1 MTSVITK
8 VHLNEAMAAMK
19 PIIRTSLSDEIVE
32 RIIDLISQ
40 RVLKPGER
48 LPSEKELASQFG
60 VGRTTIREALRS
72 LAVLGIVDGR
82 VGEGTFVSST
92 NRRYLEKALQWGLL
106 IDRKDVRDL
115 IETRLLL
122 ESQTAFWASQRA
134 TQLNLQ
140 EIEAA
145 VKRME
150 DSIHDPESY
159 LQADLQFH
167 ISIAQASQNSILYQ
181 LVSMTRGYLQAWI
194 QRSLSRPTPRK
205 TQQRAEVS
213 IQEHQKI
220 LQAIRSG
227 NAEGARQAMN
237 AHILSSSRDLQSRL
251 VRREKSSKGG

>member
-1 MTSVITK
+1 MHARPKEPVSQS
-8 VHLNEAMAAMK
+8 MPAMK
-19 PIIRTSLSDEIVE
+19 PIIRISLSDEIVE

-40 RVLKPGER
+40 RVLKPGDR
-48 LPSEKELASQFG
+48 LPSEKDLANQFG

-72 LAVLGIVDGR
+72 LAVLGVVDGR

-106 IDRKDVRDL
+106 IDRKDVQDL

-122 ESQTAFWASQRA
+122 ESQTAFWAAHRASQA
-134 TQLNLQ
+134 NLQ
-140 EIEAA
+140 EIEDAIDG
-145 VKRME
+145 ME
-150 DSIHDPESY
+150 QSIHDPESY
-159 LQADLQFH
+159 LRADLQFH
-167 ISIAQASQNSILYQ
+167 IFIAQASQNSILYH

-205 TQQRAEVS
+205 TQQRAEIS
-213 IQEHQKI
+213 IQEHRKI

-237 AHILSSSRDLQSRL
+237 AHILSSSRDLQSWL
-251 VRREKSSKGG
+251 ARREKSSKGG